1 MHGTTIKKNQEIM
14 LLQVL
19 FYEMWRAV
27 CYKSLHMDEL
37 AAYIIQP
44 QN

>member
-1 MHGTTIKKNQEIM
+1 MP
-14 LLQVL
+14 

-27 CYKSLHMDEL
+27 CYKSLNMDEL